1 MPPLMPGAAPTGSPG
16 GPLTPPPMATPP
28 TAVMGAGMTAQVR
41 VELANITKSLIRVL
55 GMLKEVRSDE
65 ARAVL
70 AALKQLEKVTP
81 DVDDG
86 VSQSEVRALLASAQT
101 AAPGAGAA
109 RPGANTGAPG
119 GGISP
124 RGPSPMNATGIGM
137 GPAPIPG
144 LDAAPTGGMI

>member
-1 MPPLMPGAAPTGSPG
+1 MPPLMPPPALAGA

-28 TAVMGAGMTAQVR
+28 MQEIGAGMTAQVR

-101 AAPGAGAA
+101 AAPGPGA

-119 GGISP
+119 GGIGP
-124 RGPSPMNATGIGM
+124 RPPSPASATGIGM
-137 GPAPIPG
+137 GAAPIPG
-144 LDAAPTGGMI
+144 LDQGGM

>member
-1 MPPLMPGAAPTGSPG
+1 MQEI
-16 GPLTPPPMATPP
+16 
-28 TAVMGAGMTAQVR
+28 GAGMTAQVR

-101 AAPGAGAA
+101 AAPGPGA

-119 GGISP
+119 GGIGP
-124 RGPSPMNATGIGM
+124 RPPSPASATGIGM
-137 GPAPIPG
+137 GAAPIPG
-144 LDAAPTGGMI
+144 LDQGGM